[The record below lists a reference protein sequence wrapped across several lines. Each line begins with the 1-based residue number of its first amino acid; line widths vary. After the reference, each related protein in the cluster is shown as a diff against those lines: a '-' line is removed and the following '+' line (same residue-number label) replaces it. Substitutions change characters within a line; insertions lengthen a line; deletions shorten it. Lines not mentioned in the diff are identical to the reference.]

1 MDTKTRIA
9 IATKQLVENTDFSA
23 VTVTTIM
30 KSAGLRRQ
38 TFYDHFR
45 DKYDV
50 LAWIYKVEIGD
61 KTQQTSFSSW
71 TTTLSEM
78 VSYFDANR
86 KFYRAALAI
95 KGQNAP
101 ADYIRDHVMTV
112 VCASLI
118 ALGREEKVTIG
129 GDYCQF
135 MRELMADGLM
145 NELCRWVSARSGRS
159 TDSEYEF
166 LQTYIEDQVNGLLL
180 RRRRISA
187 YKHQSIA

>member
-9 IATKQLVENTDFSA
+9 TATKQLVESTDFSA
-23 VTVTTIM
+23 ITVTTIM

-50 LAWIYKVEIGD
+50 LAWIYQVEIGD
-61 KTQQTSFSSW
+61 KTQRTSFSSW

-86 KFYRAALAI
+86 KFYRAVLAI
-95 KGQNAP
+95 DGQNAP
-101 ADYIRDHVMTV
+101 VDYIREHVMTI
-112 VCASLI
+112 VCASLL

-145 NELCRWVSARSGRS
+145 NELCRWVSARTGRNAD
-159 TDSEYEF
+159 TEYEF